1 MSTAVCSAE
10 RPHTR
15 GVSRTHAPWRNPRI
29 QLVWQSDWD
38 AFPDGGFG
46 SLLVCLFF
54 RAVSVMPLSG
64 WAPRAGMGEAD
75 SSIGSNRSHD
85 ATGPPRRC
93 NKRGSLVL
101 MASGPHSLSTL
112 PPPAFV
118 RRRSY
123 FFPAYETRATLTGI
137 ETREN
142 FEELRGVYYYYWYF
156 FFFFGVSRYQ
166 SLSFFSPLS
175 VCRPRIDL

>member
-1 MSTAVCSAE
+1 MVRRARSSPTALSAEPSVAVSTAVCSAE

-64 WAPRAGMGEAD
+64 WAPRAEMGEAD
-75 SSIGSNRSHD
+75 SSIGSNGSHD
-85 ATGPPRRC
+85 AAGPRRC

-101 MASGPHSLSTL
+101 MASGPHSLSTP
-112 PPPAFV
+112 PPPAFA

-142 FEELRGVYYYYWYF
+142 FEELRGVYYYYCF
-156 FFFFGVSRYQ
+156 FLFLR
-166 SLSFFSPLS
+166 
-175 VCRPRIDL
+175 C